1 MLQTLFFFWFF
12 GRSVHPPELFVFGG
26 VSFFF
31 FCILCG
37 PHTGRLSLL
46 IFDNVLVPMRFHF
59 FFSHLFKLPAF
70 FCDVFVIA
78 PSQIFVH
85 TYDKV
90 IVTPLNKSSKNMVN
104 SAEPGFKSAK
114 NDLFVLTHCD
124 FLKCTF
130 QG

>member
-1 MLQTLFFFWFF
+1 MYFFPAKRASDAFPERSENIPGSDNFF
-12 GRSVHPPELFVFGG
+12 Y
-26 VSFFF
+26 
-31 FCILCG
+31 
-37 PHTGRLSLL
+37 
-46 IFDNVLVPMRFHF
+46 
-59 FFSHLFKLPAF
+59 
-70 FCDVFVIA
+70 A

-124 FLKCTF
+124 YLKCTF

>member
-1 MLQTLFFFWFF
+1 MLYDKLKTEQTHGLETEEQAARTVAEQHSIRKLQDRGRGREGFF
-12 GRSVHPPELFVFGG
+12 
-26 VSFFF
+26 
-31 FCILCG
+31 
-37 PHTGRLSLL
+37 
-46 IFDNVLVPMRFHF
+46 N
-59 FFSHLFKLPAF
+59 
-70 FCDVFVIA
+70 A

>member
-1 MLQTLFFFWFF
+1 MVGKVPCRPDLAVCTPILVKNWLKHMAPRAVTL
-12 GRSVHPPELFVFGG
+12 L
-26 VSFFF
+26 
-31 FCILCG
+31 
-37 PHTGRLSLL
+37 
-46 IFDNVLVPMRFHF
+46 
-59 FFSHLFKLPAF
+59 
-70 FCDVFVIA
+70 A